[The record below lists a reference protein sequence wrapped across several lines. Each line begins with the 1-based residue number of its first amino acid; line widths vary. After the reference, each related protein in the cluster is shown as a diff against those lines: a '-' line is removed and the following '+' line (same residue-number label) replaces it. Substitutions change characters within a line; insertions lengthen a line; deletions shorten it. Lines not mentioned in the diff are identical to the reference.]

1 MKNYKLISKSSLAAV
16 CAIGL
21 LSIFL
26 SSCTKDYSTPVV
38 TPPVAFVAF
47 TQASP
52 DQPVLNLYLNN
63 NLVNFSPIS
72 YSQNLDYFQAYA
84 GKRTVSLKTVG
95 TANTILSDTV
105 TFNQSAI
112 YSLFLANTTAHPE
125 LVVLKDTLARPTAG
139 FAAIRFI
146 NLSPDAPAASLAVH
160 GGAVLTGSKSYKG
173 YTSFLPITGNAGYT
187 FEVRQGTGTTVLATL
202 SPVTLNAGFLYT
214 IWFHGLNNGTSN
226 ADGLAVDIT
235 TNAYFY

>member
-1 MKNYKLISKSSLAAV
+1 MKNYRYILKSLLARV
-16 CAIGL
+16 CVIGL
-21 LSIFL
+21 LAGFL
-26 SSCTKDYSTPVV
+26 SSCTKDYNTPVV
-38 TPPVAFVAF
+38 APPVAFVAF

-84 GKRTVSLKTVG
+84 GKRTVSFKNVG
-95 TANTILSDTV
+95 TANTILSDTM
-105 TFNQSAI
+105 TFNQGAI
-112 YSLFLANTTAHPE
+112 YSLFLANAISHPE
-125 LVVLKDTLARPTAG
+125 LVVLKDTLARPAAG

-146 NLSPDAPAASLAVH
+146 NLSPDAPAASLAIH

-173 YTSFLPITGNAGYT
+173 YTSFLPITGNAGYS
-187 FEVRQGTGTTVLATL
+187 FEVHQGTGATVLATL